1 MTLDLIEKNLKRVRE
16 NVRKACEASGR
27 NPNEVNLLAV
37 SKSQNIEVIE
47 NAYQAGQH
55 NFGENYLQEAKE
67 KIDRLP
73 LADWHFIGAI
83 QSNKTKEIANKFN
96 WVHSVDSEKLAK
108 RLSEQRN
115 PKKGKLNIFIQVNT
129 SREPQK
135 RGVHPDEVYSL
146 AKKISVF
153 SNISFA
159 GLMTIPAQSHD
170 EYIASSCF
178 RNLRQISEQI
188 SPSLGVGKSLHLSM
202 GMSNDYLS
210 AIKEGSTWVRI
221 GTMIF
226 GPRDKIYRDY

>member
-1 MTLDLIEKNLKRVRE
+1 MTFDLIEANLKRVRE
-16 NVRKACEASGR
+16 NVRKACEESGR

-37 SKSQNIEVIE
+37 SKSQKIEVIE
-47 NAYQAGQH
+47 SAYNVGQN

-83 QSNKTKEIANKFN
+83 QSKKTKEIANKFN
-96 WVHSVDSEKLAK
+96 WVHSVDSERLAK
-108 RLSEQRN
+108 RLSEQRD

-129 SREPQK
+129 SNEPQK

-146 AKKISVF
+146 AKKISVL
-153 SNISFA
+153 SNISFR
-159 GLMTIPAQSHD
+159 GLMTIPAQSHN
-170 EYIASSCF
+170 EYVTSSCF

-188 SPSLGVGKSLHLSM
+188 SYRLCLEKSLHLSM
-202 GMSNDYLS
+202 GMSNDYPL

-226 GPRDKIYRDY
+226 GPRDKHL

>member
-1 MTLDLIEKNLKRVRE
+1 MTFDLIEANLKRVRE
-16 NVRKACEASGR
+16 NVRKACEESGR

-47 NAYQAGQH
+47 SAYKVGQN

-108 RLSEQRN
+108 RLSEQRD
-115 PKKGKLNIFIQVNT
+115 PKKGKLNILIQVNT
-129 SREPQK
+129 SKEPQK
-135 RGVHPDEVYSL
+135 KGVNPDEVYSL
-146 AKKISVF
+146 AEKISVL
-153 SNISFA
+153 SNISFT
-159 GLMTIPAQSHD
+159 GLMTIPAQSHN
-170 EYIASSCF
+170 EYEASSCF

-188 SPSLGVGKSLHLSM
+188 SYRLCLEKSLHLSM
-202 GMSNDYLS
+202 GMSNDYLL

-226 GPRDKIYRDY
+226 GPRDKHL

>member
-1 MTLDLIEKNLKRVRE
+1 MTFDRIKANLKRIKE
-16 NVRKACEASGR
+16 NVRKACEESGR

-37 SKSQNIEVIE
+37 SKSQNLDSIES
-47 NAYQAGQH
+47 AYQAGQD
-55 NFGENYLQEAKE
+55 NFGENYLQEARE

-73 LADWHFIGAI
+73 AADWHFIGTI
-83 QSNKTKEIANKFN
+83 QSKKTKEIANKFN
-96 WVHSVDSEKLAK
+96 WVHSVDNERIAE
-108 RLSEQRN
+108 RLSEHRD
-115 PKKGKLNIFIQVNT
+115 PKKKKLNILIQVNT
-129 SREPQK
+129 SNEPQK
-135 RGVHPDEVYSL
+135 GGVHPDEVYAL

-159 GLMTIPAQSHD
+159 GLMTIPAKNHN

-188 SPSLGVGKSLHLSM
+188 SYRLGLEKSLHLSM

-226 GPRDKIYRDY
+226 GPRDKRP

>member
-1 MTLDLIEKNLKRVRE
+1 MIESAYKV
-16 NVRKACEASGR
+16 G
-27 NPNEVNLLAV
+27 
-37 SKSQNIEVIE
+37 QN
-47 NAYQAGQH
+47 

-83 QSNKTKEIANKFN
+83 QSKKTKEIANKFN
-96 WVHSVDSEKLAK
+96 WVHSVDSERLAK
-108 RLSEQRN
+108 RLSEQRD
-115 PKKGKLNIFIQVNT
+115 PKKGKLNILIQVNT
-129 SREPQK
+129 SKEPQK

-146 AKKISVF
+146 AKKISVL

-159 GLMTIPAQSHD
+159 GLMTIPAQSHN
-170 EYIASSCF
+170 EYVTSTCF

-188 SPSLGVGKSLHLSM
+188 SYRLCLEKSLHLSM
-202 GMSNDYLS
+202 GMSNDYLL

-226 GPRDKIYRDY
+226 GPRDKHL

>member
-1 MTLDLIEKNLKRVRE
+1 MTFDLIEANLKRVRE
-16 NVRKACEASGR
+16 NVRKACEESGR

-47 NAYQAGQH
+47 SAYKVGQN

-83 QSNKTKEIANKFN
+83 QSKKTKEIANKFN
-96 WVHSVDSEKLAK
+96 WVHSVDSERLAK
-108 RLSEQRN
+108 RLSEQRD
-115 PKKGKLNIFIQVNT
+115 PKKGKLNILIQVNT
-129 SREPQK
+129 SKEPQK
-135 RGVHPDEVYSL
+135 KGVNPDEVYSL
-146 AKKISVF
+146 AKKISVL

-159 GLMTIPAQSHD
+159 GLMTIPAQSHN
-170 EYIASSCF
+170 EYVTSSCF

-188 SPSLGVGKSLHLSM
+188 SYRLCLEKSLHLSM
-202 GMSNDYLS
+202 GMSNDYLL

-226 GPRDKIYRDY
+226 GPRDKHL

>member
-1 MTLDLIEKNLKRVRE
+1 MTFDLIEANLKHVRE
-16 NVRKACEASGR
+16 NVRKACEESGR

-47 NAYQAGQH
+47 SAYKVGQN

-83 QSNKTKEIANKFN
+83 QSKKTKEIANKFN
-96 WVHSVDSEKLAK
+96 WVHSVDSERLAK
-108 RLSEQRN
+108 RLSEQRD
-115 PKKGKLNIFIQVNT
+115 PKKGKLNILIQVNT
-129 SREPQK
+129 SKEPQK
-135 RGVHPDEVYSL
+135 RGVNPDEVYSL
-146 AKKISVF
+146 AKKISVL

-159 GLMTIPAQSHD
+159 GLMTIPAQSHN
-170 EYIASSCF
+170 EYITSSCF

-188 SPSLGVGKSLHLSM
+188 SYRLCLEKSLHLSM
-202 GMSNDYLS
+202 GMSNDYLL

-226 GPRDKIYRDY
+226 GPRDKHS

>member
-1 MTLDLIEKNLKRVRE
+1 MTFDLLETNLKRVRE
-16 NVRKACEASGR
+16 NVRKACEESGR

-47 NAYQAGQH
+47 SAYKAGQN

-67 KIDRLP
+67 KIDCLP
-73 LADWHFIGAI
+73 LADWHFVGAI
-83 QSNKTKEIANKFN
+83 QSNKTKEIANRFN
-96 WVHSVDSEKLAK
+96 WVHSVDSERIAK
-108 RLSEQRN
+108 KLSEHRD
-115 PKKGKLNIFIQVNT
+115 PKKKKLNILIQVNT
-129 SREPQK
+129 SNEPQK
-135 RGVHPDEVYSL
+135 RGVHPDEVYAL

-159 GLMTIPAQSHD
+159 GLMTIPAKSHN

-188 SPSLGVGKSLHLSM
+188 SYRLCLEKSLHLSM

-226 GPRDKIYRDY
+226 GPRDKRP

>member
-1 MTLDLIEKNLKRVRE
+1 MTFDLIEANLKRVRE
-16 NVRKACEASGR
+16 NVRKACEESGR

-47 NAYQAGQH
+47 SAYKVGQN

-83 QSNKTKEIANKFN
+83 QSKKTKEIANKFN
-96 WVHSVDSEKLAK
+96 WVHSVDSERIAK
-108 RLSEQRN
+108 RLSEQRD
-115 PKKGKLNIFIQVNT
+115 PKKGKLNILIQVNT
-129 SREPQK
+129 SKEPQK
-135 RGVHPDEVYSL
+135 KGVNPDEVYSL
-146 AKKISVF
+146 AKKISVL

-159 GLMTIPAQSHD
+159 GLMTIPAQSHN
-170 EYIASSCF
+170 EYITTSCF

-188 SPSLGVGKSLHLSM
+188 SYRLCLEKSLHLSM
-202 GMSNDYLS
+202 GMSNDYLL

-226 GPRDKIYRDY
+226 GPRDKHL

>member
-1 MTLDLIEKNLKRVRE
+1 MTFDQVEANLKRVRE
-16 NVRKACEASGR
+16 NVRKACEESGR

-47 NAYQAGQH
+47 SAYKVGQN

-96 WVHSVDSEKLAK
+96 WVHSVDSERLAK
-108 RLSEQRN
+108 RLSQERD
-115 PKKGKLNIFIQVNT
+115 PKKGKLNILIQVNT
-129 SREPQK
+129 SKEPQK
-135 RGVHPDEVYSL
+135 RGVPPDEAYTL

-153 SNISFA
+153 PNISFA
-159 GLMTIPAQSHD
+159 GLMTIPAQSHN
-170 EYIASSCF
+170 ENIASNCF

-188 SPSLGVGKSLHLSM
+188 SYRLCLEKSLHLSM
-202 GMSNDYLS
+202 GMSNDYLL

-226 GPRDKIYRDY
+226 GPRNKQS

>member
-1 MTLDLIEKNLKRVRE
+1 MTFDLIEANLKCVRE
-16 NVRKACEASGR
+16 NVRKACEESGR
-27 NPNEVNLLAV
+27 NPSEVNLLAV
-37 SKSQNIEVIE
+37 SKSQNIEVLE
-47 NAYQAGQH
+47 KAYKAGQN

-108 RLSEQRN
+108 RLSEQRD
-115 PKKGKLNIFIQVNT
+115 PKKGKLNILIQVNT
-129 SREPQK
+129 SKEPQK

-146 AKKISVF
+146 AKKISVL
-153 SNISFA
+153 SNISFT
-159 GLMTIPAQSHD
+159 GLMTIPAQSHN
-170 EYIASSCF
+170 EYVTSSCF
-178 RNLRQISEQI
+178 RTLRQISEQI
-188 SPSLGVGKSLHLSM
+188 SYRLCLEKSLHLSM
-202 GMSNDYLS
+202 RMSNDYLL

-226 GPRDKIYRDY
+226 GPRDKHL